1 MEIYFSLL
9 KIIIISTL
17 YLNSVCICVVIIPSS
32 VPGSS
37 CLPGYDHL
45 PLPGVLDDLP
55 EVVLYVSDSLLQL
68 SVAQLRP
75 ARGATAS
82 DVVLAGF
89 NNSDIDIRNI

>member
-1 MEIYFSLL
+1 MHEV
-9 KIIIISTL
+9 
-17 YLNSVCICVVIIPSS
+17 N

-55 EVVLYVSDSLLQL
+55 EVVLYVLDSLLQL
-68 SVAQLRP
+68 SIAQIRP

-89 NNSDIDIRNI
+89 NNSDIDIRNIQRRHFYI